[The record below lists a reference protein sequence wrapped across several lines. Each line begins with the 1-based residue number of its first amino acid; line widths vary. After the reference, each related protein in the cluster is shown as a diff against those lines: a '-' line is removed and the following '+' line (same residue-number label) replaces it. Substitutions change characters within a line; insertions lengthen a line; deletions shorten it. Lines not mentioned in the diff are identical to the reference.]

1 VHFLTQN
8 TNSSNAI
15 EIKYLKAAIYCVF
28 MKNEEKNETLLRF
41 GSYHEFEEQTV
52 GERPHR

>member
-1 VHFLTQN
+1 
-8 TNSSNAI
+8 
-15 EIKYLKAAIYCVF
+15 